1 MNLKK
6 FFNSKSADEWRF
18 LKFGRVA
25 SPLIALLTILA
36 MLVASSIAWFTNNR
50 NLGSND
56 MDMALKIDDTSAIY
70 QAYKFDIEQEVGIDK
85 ITNDNGEVEQLHISN
100 LDLNQYDT
108 IFSVQNQYTP
118 AFAKIQITRI
128 SSMPENGTLLITI
141 DRDGTVP
148 GLEAD
153 GKLTERISS
162 ILRFTAIIDSTKE
175 DINITDA
182 DALYKHINTDERY
195 KTISGY
201 NTEQP
206 HSKTFVSIH
215 EEDEGHTHEKLDAIT
230 VAVSY
235 TESDWYFDDD
245 GHQTL
250 NAYLY
255 LSYDVQ
261 LIECYI
267 DEHSGDGISF
277 DDTVYEF
284 ENDLKKV
291 AVSYTTPSN

>member
-1 MNLKK
+1 MKK
-6 FFNSKSADEWRF
+6 IFNSKSADEWRF

-25 SPLIALLTILA
+25 SPLIALLTIIA
-36 MLVASSIAWFTNNR
+36 MLVASSIAWFTTNR

-70 QAYKFDIEQEVGIDK
+70 QAYKFDMNKMVGVDSIENES
-85 ITNDNGEVEQLHISN
+85 GEVEDLHISN
-100 LDLNQYDT
+100 LELNQYDT
-108 IFSVQNQYTP
+108 IFNVQNQYTP

-162 ILRFTAIIDSTKE
+162 ILRFTAIIDPTAN
-175 DINITDA
+175 DVTDA
-182 DALYKHINTDERY
+182 DALYKLINTDERY
-195 KTISGY
+195 KEINGY
-201 NTEQP
+201 KEALD
-206 HSKTFVSIH
+206 HSTTFVSVH
-215 EEDEGHTHEKLDAIT
+215 GEGDGHTHENSDAIT
-230 VAVSY
+230 VSLDY
-235 TESDWYFDDD
+235 TESDWCSDED
-245 GHQTL
+245 GHRIL
-250 NAYLY
+250 NVYLY
-255 LSYDVQ
+255 MSYDVQ

-267 DEHSGDGISF
+267 NEHSGDRLSF

-284 ENDLKKV
+284 KNDLKKV